1 MLNFY
6 EDPILSIRAY
16 LTIFNIF
23 NSLPMNSQNN
33 GGMLGDTLQ
42 GNERINDQ
50 VIAI

>member
-6 EDPILSIRAY
+6 EDPILSMRAH
-16 LTIFNIF
+16 LTIFI
-23 NSLPMNSQNN
+23 SLPMNSQNN

-42 GNERINDQ
+42 GNERKNYQ